1 MSNKMS
7 RGVSQSLYRYLPD
20 SWIDFSVRGDERH
33 NYIAKVRRWN
43 SEPLN
48 EINKP
53 RLLRTVNQKLRQ
65 FSEKSSA
72 EGVTKIKPISGFG
85 ACLTEE
91 NCKVLTPKY
100 NTEERGIVADL
111 DPLTFYCPGCH
122 KVYQF
127 NSKEKYDR
135 IRGKCL
141 KCKDV
146 LKQIR
151 LVYYCKCGWS
161 SSRHKVYCPA
171 CNSPENILWS
181 GRINDYEFHCGKCH
195 RSIQMITKCQ
205 QCDERIKPRVA
216 LDSSQYYPK
225 TFDLIDII
233 DEKAENFIS
242 EVDEGAYL
250 TIARWL
256 QRIKGDELE
265 SLIEKGKLTDSNEYQ
280 KCYNNLLNTLLSSG
294 LPEDM
299 AKNIAK
305 GQADNLCGNIYSEI
319 VDNLKTNIFTS
330 KDECNYIA
338 EEILEYLRMEEL
350 KDCADLCDAANTAK
364 LLNTS
369 ANSDNYQE
377 IASEY
382 GLTNA
387 RVFGNIPFITC
398 SYGYTRIESEPKQ
411 GVQLRAFTEEKPGTK
426 NIYAAKLK
434 TEGVL
439 FEFDRKKILEWLE
452 KNNVISLA
460 DQVNIENEEEVKL
473 WFINHI
479 KNSAIRPFDQ
489 IDRIAEKETFYVYT
503 LLHSLSHILIK
514 SAASMCGLSKDSLSE
529 YIMPNVPAVLVYC
542 QNSQGFNL
550 GALYNL
556 FEAYFD
562 KWLLKAKEVAEKC
575 IFDPI
580 CIERYKACGGCLF
593 LNEISCQHFNHDLDR
608 SFVIGHYDRSSKT
621 KMIGFWES

>member
-1 MSNKMS
+1 MS

-43 SEPLN
+43 GEPLDGV
-48 EINKP
+48 NKP
-53 RLLRTVNQKLRQ
+53 RLIRTVNQKLRQ
-65 FSEKSSA
+65 FSEKSNA
-72 EGVTKIKPISGFG
+72 EGPTKIKPISGFG
-85 ACLTEE
+85 SSLTEE
-91 NCKVLTPKY
+91 NCNVLIPKY

-111 DPLTFYCPGCH
+111 DPLTFYCPACH

-127 NSKEKYDR
+127 KTKEKYDR

-141 KCKDV
+141 HCNIV

-161 SSRHKVYCPA
+161 SSHHKVYCPT
-171 CNSPENILWS
+171 CKSPEHILWS
-181 GRINDYEFHCGKCH
+181 GRINDYVFHCGKCH
-195 RSIQMITKCQ
+195 KSIQMVAKCQ
-205 QCDERIKPRVA
+205 QCDERITPRVA

-233 DEKAENFIS
+233 DEKAEKFIS
-242 EVDEGAYL
+242 EVEEGAYL

-256 QRIKGDELE
+256 EIIRGDELE
-265 SLIEKGKLTDSNEYQ
+265 ALIEKGKLTDSEEYQ
-280 KCYNNLLNTLLSSG
+280 KCFNSLYNVLVAAGIDEESARAH
-294 LPEDM
+294 
-299 AKNIAK
+299 AKIE
-305 GQADNLCGNIYSEI
+305 ADKQCGSAFAES
-319 VDNLKTNIFTS
+319 VDSLKSKILTS

-338 EEILEYLRMEEL
+338 EEILEYIRMGEL
-350 KDCADLCDAANTAK
+350 TDYADLSDAATTAK

-369 ANSDNYQE
+369 ANSDKYIE
-377 IASEY
+377 IASEF
-382 GLTNA
+382 GLSNA
-387 RVFGNIPFITC
+387 KVFGDIPFITC

-426 NIYAAKLK
+426 NIYATKLK

-439 FEFDRKKILEWLE
+439 FEFDRRKILKWLE
-452 KNNVISLA
+452 ANNIISL
-460 DQVNIENEEEVKL
+460 DEQLDLNNEDDVKL

-479 KNSAIRPFDQ
+479 NNSAIRPFDQ
-489 IDRIAEKETFYVYT
+489 IDSVAEKDTFYVYS
-503 LLHSLSHILIK
+503 LLHSISHVMIK
-514 SAASMCGLSKDSLSE
+514 SAAYMCGLSKDSLSE
-529 YIMPNVPAVLVYC
+529 YIMPNIPAILIYC
-542 QNSQGFNL
+542 QNSQGFSL

-562 KWLLKAKEVAEKC
+562 KWLLKSKEVAEKC

-580 CIERYKACGGCLF
+580 CIERYKACGGCLY

-608 SFVIGHYDRSSKT
+608 TFIIGHYDRSTRT
-621 KMIGFWES
+621 KLTGFWEK